1 MKDSGF
7 KTDCFLQKLTDIHL
21 KSGFQAKNGFD
32 AEYKKVFIYL
42 SLALI
47 VLLIAIINFINLLTA
62 QYEGKS
68 KEVGI
73 QKAMGGSR
81 IQIILAFLVKSFI
94 FSFVSLIFAA
104 FLVDLLIPKVGLI
117 LDRDLISTYQ
127 NNLIMFIGLPFLAV
141 IVGLISG
148 VYPALFISGFSPDN
162 LIKGNLSGTRKN
174 RFTQVLVAL
183 QFSIMIF
190 LIVCLIVMKRQI
202 LFMKNADLGF
212 NAKGIIAITDF
223 NRNIS
228 KSYPAIKN
236 VLKSIPGIKSVVASF
251 HLFGSVPSGQYVEVI
266 GNGPK
271 KEYPIK
277 EYRVFPGFFEIL
289 GFRFIEGRPFDENIQ
304 SDTSAVVLNE
314 TAVKTFGLTDPLNST
329 ISLDDKMNVI
339 GMVKDFHFSSLEE
352 SIEPM
357 MFTYY
362 DNRVANIMLKI
373 SGNDT
378 YYVLKKVEKIIQEF
392 DPDYVLDYTVL
403 DDFCRNRYHSREQ
416 METLSTF
423 ATIFSLLLAMLGL
436 YALTAIMIQ
445 KRAKEIALR
454 KINGASRKQV
464 VQLLIKAYTLQ
475 IIIAFVIAAPIGWYV
490 MHGWLK
496 NFAYKAGLSWWIF
509 ILTGLIALTI
519 ALLTVSWQSWKAATN
534 NPVESLRFE

>member
-1 MKDSGF
+1 
-7 KTDCFLQKLTDIHL
+7 
-21 KSGFQAKNGFD
+21 
-32 AEYKKVFIYL
+32 
-42 SLALI
+42 
-47 VLLIAIINFINLLTA
+47 
-62 QYEGKS
+62 
-68 KEVGI
+68 
-73 QKAMGGSR
+73 
-81 IQIILAFLVKSFI
+81 
-94 FSFVSLIFAA
+94 
-104 FLVDLLIPKVGLI
+104 
-117 LDRDLISTYQ
+117 
-127 NNLIMFIGLPFLAV
+127 
-141 IVGLISG
+141 
-148 VYPALFISGFSPDN
+148 
-162 LIKGNLSGTRKN
+162 
-174 RFTQVLVAL
+174 
-183 QFSIMIF
+183 
-190 LIVCLIVMKRQI
+190 
-202 LFMKNADLGF
+202 
-212 NAKGIIAITDF
+212 
-223 NRNIS
+223 
-228 KSYPAIKN
+228 
-236 VLKSIPGIKSVVASF
+236 
-251 HLFGSVPSGQYVEVI
+251 
-266 GNGPK
+266 
-271 KEYPIK
+271 
-277 EYRVFPGFFEIL
+277 
-289 GFRFIEGRPFDENIQ
+289 
-304 SDTSAVVLNE
+304 
-314 TAVKTFGLTDPLNST
+314 
-329 ISLDDKMNVI
+329 MNVI

-403 DDFCRNRYHSREQ
+403 DDFCRNHYHSREQ

-464 VQLLIKAYTLQ
+464 VQLLITAYTLQ